1 MAGPG
6 NQRPV
11 TVVGAGFSG
20 LCAAYHLVRAGYHVE
35 VHEASERPGGL
46 INTLALPF
54 ARVETAANGLLN
66 SPAVEELFS
75 SVGLPLTTTLPTARK
90 RFIFRGKPRRFPLG
104 FWGVLGLAWFFVKF
118 ALARRD
124 LVAPR
129 TEETVREW
137 GHRVM
142 GREATTY
149 LIEGALQGI
158 YAGDAGRMSA
168 TLILGR
174 FFPPAGPG
182 ERERRLSNAIHQWR
196 LKRAERKAGGAKPV
210 KRIRG
215 TVSAP
220 GGMGE
225 LIDRMRAYLEGQGV
239 VFKFSSTVDLA
250 SEPSHPVVVA
260 TSAPQAAR
268 LLSVLDPSRS
278 GLLSQ
283 IELVPI
289 VTATVAYREPSLY
302 KGFGCLFPPVE
313 KRQALGVLM
322 NNFIFPN
329 RAHEGYSETWI
340 LGGAGEGSRELL
352 AKSDTELLALIQ
364 SERHLTLKVAS
375 EIIGHKITRWPQA
388 IPHYTVELER
398 LLPGLRGTSRNCVL
412 TGNYLGQIGLGKILE
427 ATRDLPE
434 ELNRTGKWHA

>member
-104 FWGVLGLAWFFVKF
+104 FFGVMGLAWFFLQF

-124 LVAPR
+124 RVAPR
-129 TEETVREW
+129 AGETVREW

-142 GREATTY
+142 GVEATTY
-149 LIEGALQGI
+149 LVEGALQGI

-182 ERERRLSNAIHQWR
+182 EKERRLANAFHQWR
-196 LKRAERKAGGAKPV
+196 LKRAEPKAAKGP

-239 VFKFSSTVDLA
+239 VFKFSTTVGM
-250 SEPSHPVVVA
+250 SVEPSHPVVVA
-260 TSAPQAAR
+260 TSAPQASR
-268 LLSVLDPSRS
+268 LLSDLDPARS
-278 GLLSQ
+278 ALLAQ
-283 IELVPI
+283 FELVPI
-289 VTATVAYREPSLY
+289 VTATVSYREPSLY
-302 KGFGCLFPPVE
+302 KGFGCLFPPIE
-313 KRQALGVLM
+313 KRKALGVLM

-340 LGGAGEGSRELL
+340 LGGASESSRDLL
-352 AKSDTELLALIQ
+352 AMSDSELLALIQ

-375 EIIGHKITRWPQA
+375 DIIGHKITRWPQA

-398 LLPGLRGTSRNCVL
+398 LLPGLRGTSRNVL
-412 TGNYLGQIGLGKILE
+412 LAGNYLGQIGLGKILE
-427 ATRDLPE
+427 ATRELPE
-434 ELNRTGKWHA
+434 EINRTGKWHA